1 MQNAQE
7 LYLILV
13 HYFFNFL
20 CTIIVA
26 YDIIYIVKQE
36 LLSLKGDFKNE
47 KYGSYHGSNEKRNF

>member
-1 MQNAQE
+1 MIMQNAQE

-36 LLSLKGDFKNE
+36 LLSLKGDFKND
-47 KYGSYHGSNEKRNF
+47 KRIL